1 MARRAIGISAKWLK
15 YIPQLAAVY
24 AFYEYYMNVGF
35 EGIKADIEAITFDG
49 IKVQARNIVSGFAAF
64 IIGDIIATKVRDRYI
79 KTIVRAIAYYVGA
92 KQLAAALDAG
102 SAVSRVAAVTS
113 GTTTTAGTAVS
124 MRGY

>member
-1 MARRAIGISAKWLK
+1 MARYSGISTKWLK

-35 EGIKADIEAITFDG
+35 EGIKADLEAITFDG
-49 IKVQARNIVSGFAAF
+49 IKVQAKNIVTGFAAF
-64 IIGDIIATKVRDRYI
+64 IIGDVIATKIKDRYI
-79 KTIVRAIAYYVGA
+79 KTVVRAICYYVGA

-102 SAVSRVAAVTS
+102 STVSRVAAVTS